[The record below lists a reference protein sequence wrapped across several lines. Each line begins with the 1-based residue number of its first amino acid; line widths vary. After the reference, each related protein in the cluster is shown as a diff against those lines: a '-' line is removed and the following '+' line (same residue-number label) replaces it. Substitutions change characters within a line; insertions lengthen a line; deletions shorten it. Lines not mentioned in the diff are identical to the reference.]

1 MGKHTIIMDENA
13 VRRALARITYEILEH
28 NKGAEDVCLV
38 GILSRGAV
46 IAQRIAAK
54 IQELEGISVCCGVL
68 DITPY
73 RDDLPPDSSRPD
85 RTVIDFPM
93 KDKHIVICDDVL
105 YTGRSTRAAIDAV
118 IRRGRPRSI
127 QLAVLVDRGHR
138 EVPIRPD
145 YVGKNLPTSRSE
157 SVQVYVRELDGKEQV
172 CIEQPETG
180 GKEQA

>member
-13 VRRALARITYEILEH
+13 VRRALIRITYEILEH

-38 GILSRGAV
+38 GILSRGAIV
-46 IAQRIAAK
+46 AQRIAEK
-54 IQELEGISVCCGVL
+54 IQELEGIRVNCGVL

-73 RDDLPPDSSRPD
+73 RDDTEHDERY
-85 RTVIDFPM
+85 TEKTEITFPM
-93 KDKHIVICDDVL
+93 ENQHVVICDDVL

-118 IRRGRPRSI
+118 IQRGRPKSI

-157 SVQVYVRELDGKEQV
+157 MVQVSVQELDGEEHV
-172 CIEQPETG
+172 CIIQPEASG
-180 GKEQA
+180 GEE